1 MYELT
6 IESVREP
13 LKGYLEA
20 FKFITQFENTNP
32 KETMTTLLPRRL
44 EFSNLN

>member
-1 MYELT
+1 MKT
-6 IESVREP
+6 
-13 LKGYLEA
+13 
-20 FKFITQFENTNP
+20 FILALSWWCTPTTKRFETKQYWNTNP